1 MNQWT
6 YAKEGINMK
15 SSNENQVYTPKEHI
29 EAAASQLLKEGKKK
43 VNNLYEEGIHKAND
57 VEESIKEYSD
67 NLLKKIQENPLT
79 SVLIA
84 GGIGFLLSKLMKK

>member
-29 EAAASQLLKEGKKK
+29 EAAASQLLKEGKRR
-43 VNNLYEEGIHKAND
+43 
-57 VEESIKEYSD
+57 
-67 NLLKKIQENPLT
+67 
-79 SVLIA
+79 LIT
-84 GGIGFLLSKLMKK
+84 FMKKEFIRQMMWKKALKSIPIIY